1 MADPIRFDPNA
12 KFDNEVAR
20 MAEEHDA
27 DVVLKLADRKAA
39 TMAEGHS
46 CAVCTES
53 TEATHRMILHKDR
66 GAPQT
71 IEVCE
76 RHGMWL
82 KEGAQP
88 GITPRNT
95 DQKQVNEI
103 KPELA
108 AAKHVQGRRITEAPD
123 RGAGGGP
130 GGRAMAPELPPPP
143 EKVDRTYDTAPDLTR

>member
-1 MADPIRFDPNA
+1 MNRSGRGSSTWIASPHGTVRQGSGALFTMADPIRFDPNA

-88 GITPRNT
+88 
-95 DQKQVNEI
+95 
-103 KPELA
+103 A
-108 AAKHVQGRRITEAPD
+108 
-123 RGAGGGP
+123 
-130 GGRAMAPELPPPP
+130 
-143 EKVDRTYDTAPDLTR
+143 